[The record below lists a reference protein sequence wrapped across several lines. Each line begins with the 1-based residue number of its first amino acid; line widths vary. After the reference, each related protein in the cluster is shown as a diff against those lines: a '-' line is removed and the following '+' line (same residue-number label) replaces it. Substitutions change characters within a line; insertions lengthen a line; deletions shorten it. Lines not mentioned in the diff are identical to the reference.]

1 MAYESRKE
9 VLSRLRALYESGTP
23 IVGTGAGTG
32 LTAKA
37 ERCGGADVVIVY
49 GTGKYRMAGRSSMG
63 GRFAFGDANGLV
75 LRMAREV
82 MPVCAD
88 VPVFCGVFVQDPFRD
103 MKRFL
108 LELRE
113 AGYSGVQNV
122 PGMGGMDQME
132 GDAVVA
138 YLNAKGI
145 GVEMELDFLR
155 IARENDTVISPY
167 AYNLEQCI
175 EMAQIGADVIVCH
188 AGLTMK
194 GLTAAKIAPPLDRCV
209 EMLTEWRDAI
219 HRENPDTIILCHGG
233 PIAEPEDYAYVH
245 KYVPKLAG
253 FYGASS
259 IERIPVE
266 TDVMHTVREYKSLSL
281 LSSGARGSSTG
292 GGNRAV

>member
-9 VLSRLRALYESGTP
+9 VLARLRALYESGTP

-32 LTAKA
+32 LTARA
-37 ERCGGADVVIVY
+37 ERDGGTDVVIVY

-88 VPVFCGVFVQDPFRD
+88 VPVFCGVFVQDPFRN

-108 LELRE
+108 PELRE

-145 GVEMELDFLR
+145 GVEMELEFLR
-155 IARENDTVISPY
+155 MARENDMVTSPY

-188 AGLTMK
+188 AGLTK
-194 GLTAAKIAPPLDRCV
+194 QYV
-209 EMLTEWRDAI
+209 TER
-219 HRENPDTIILCHGG
+219 
-233 PIAEPEDYAYVH
+233 
-245 KYVPKLAG
+245 
-253 FYGASS
+253 
-259 IERIPVE
+259 
-266 TDVMHTVREYKSLSL
+266 
-281 LSSGARGSSTG
+281 STYIT
-292 GGNRAV
+292 

>member
-1 MAYESRKE
+1 MCLLQAVYISGYEFEGIVFLLHFKNSATTVESFHQLSKSLAPEIRRHRIGYEKAYEYT
-9 VLSRLRALYESGTP
+9 VLYYNFFKTQPSAQT
-23 IVGTGAGTG
+23 
-32 LTAKA
+32 
-37 ERCGGADVVIVY
+37 
-49 GTGKYRMAGRSSMG
+49 
-63 GRFAFGDANGLV
+63 
-75 LRMAREV
+75 
-82 MPVCAD
+82 
-88 VPVFCGVFVQDPFRD
+88 
-103 MKRFL
+103 
-108 LELRE
+108 
-113 AGYSGVQNV
+113 
-122 PGMGGMDQME
+122 
-132 GDAVVA
+132 
-138 YLNAKGI
+138 
-145 GVEMELDFLR
+145 
-155 IARENDTVISPY
+155 PY

-209 EMLTEWRDAI
+209 EMLTEWCDAI

>member
-1 MAYESRKE
+1 
-9 VLSRLRALYESGTP
+9 
-23 IVGTGAGTG
+23 
-32 LTAKA
+32 
-37 ERCGGADVVIVY
+37 
-49 GTGKYRMAGRSSMG
+49 
-63 GRFAFGDANGLV
+63 
-75 LRMAREV
+75 
-82 MPVCAD
+82 
-88 VPVFCGVFVQDPFRD
+88 
-103 MKRFL
+103 
-108 LELRE
+108 
-113 AGYSGVQNV
+113 
-122 PGMGGMDQME
+122 MGGMDQME

-145 GVEMELDFLR
+145 GVEMELEFLR
-155 IARENDTVISPY
+155 MARENDMVTSPY

-194 GLTAAKIAPPLDRCV
+194 GLTAAKVAPPLDRCV
-209 EMLTEWRDAI
+209 EMLTEWCDAI

-266 TDVMHTVREYKSLSL
+266 TDVMHTVREYKALSL
-281 LSSGARGSSTG
+281 KT
-292 GGNRAV
+292 

>member
-1 MAYESRKE
+1 MAFESRKE
-9 VLSRLRALYESGTP
+9 VLARLRKLYESGIP

-37 ERCGGADVVIVY
+37 EADGGTDVIIVY

-75 LRMAREV
+75 LDMAKEI
-82 MPVCAD
+82 MPVCGKA
-88 VPVFCGVFVQDPFRD
+88 PVFCGVFVQDPYRD
-103 MKRFL
+103 MKRFIA
-108 LELRE
+108 ELKE

-132 GDAVVA
+132 GDASVA

-145 GVEMELDFLR
+145 GVAMELEFLR
-155 IARENDTVISPY
+155 MAQENDMVTSPY
-167 AYNLEQCI
+167 AYNLQQCV
-175 EMAQIGADVIVCH
+175 EMAQLGVDVLVCH

-194 GLTAAKIAPPLDRCV
+194 GLTAAKVAPPLDRCV
-209 EMLTEWRDAI
+209 EMMTEWCDAI
-219 HRENPDTIILCHGG
+219 HRENPETIILCHGG
-233 PIAEPEDYAYVH
+233 PIAEPADYAYVR

-266 TDVMHTVREYKSLSL
+266 TDVMHTVHQFKSLSI
-281 LSSGARGSSTG
+281 GK
-292 GGNRAV
+292 